1 MRSWLVNMAIGR
13 RLGVAFGAL
22 GRILRAIAG
31 IGLSSASSER
41 TSTIRVS
48 DTAQM
53 VSTALEIKFQ
63 AAAGDLTTLVGQFRH

>member
-13 RLGVAFGAL
+13 RLGVAFGVL
-22 GRILRAIAG
+22 GRLLGAIAG
-31 IGLSSASSER
+31 IGLSSVSSER
-41 TSTIRVS
+41 TSTTRVS